1 MQNGPL
7 AQTHRRPKRKP
18 GGQKGN
24 QNARKHGF
32 YSRALSPAE
41 ISEFWSIVNLE
52 RVDPEVA
59 LVRLKL
65 KSLLQHDPV
74 NRRALRAASGL
85 LAKWYRTKYGLDRA
99 DGIRLKAVLRDIFA
113 QLSGDSPSEPPGQA
127 GTTADSDKTNRAH
140 FNNQIERR

>member
-1 MQNGPL
+1 MQNAPL
-7 AQTHRRPKRKP
+7 AQTHRRLKRKP

-32 YSRALSPAE
+32 YSRALSPDE
-41 ISEFWSIVNLE
+41 IGEFWSIVNLE
-52 RVDPEVA
+52 GVDPEVA

-85 LAKWYRTKYGLDRA
+85 LAKWYRTKYGLDRS
-99 DGIRLKAVLRDIFA
+99 DGNALKAVIRSILE
-113 QLSGDSPSEPPGQA
+113 QLPGASPSEP
-127 GTTADSDKTNRAH
+127 RASRH
-140 FNNQIERR
+140 HG